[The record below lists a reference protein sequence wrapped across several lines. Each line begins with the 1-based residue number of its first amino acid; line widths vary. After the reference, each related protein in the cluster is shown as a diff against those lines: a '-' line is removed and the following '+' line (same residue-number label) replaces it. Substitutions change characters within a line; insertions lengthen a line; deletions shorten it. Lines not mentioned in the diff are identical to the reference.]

1 MRHAG
6 HCRRRRDL
14 RKYGEQ
20 LGGGVAASLR
30 PARLHNLRLATM
42 NAQTDVAR
50 LSAAAQALVAIETP
64 QDAQRTMRLA
74 DLARVY
80 ARKMALGADAE
91 NAATAIRLK
100 AEIRLAETV
109 TEGQASGEI
118 AGQGKPP
125 QLGGLAAATLQ
136 ELGVDDRRLS
146 EARTIAEAFTLPA
159 IDGLAEEAS
168 ERGVS
173 LSRAAV
179 LREARHEASDRFD
192 HMADALVDQATHDR
206 QAFDKAGGAL
216 HAALDAIESVGR
228 PVTEDEA
235 RPLLPTLTR
244 LQQKLH
250 GKHNARLEVVS

>member
-1 MRHAG
+1 
-6 HCRRRRDL
+6 
-14 RKYGEQ
+14 
-20 LGGGVAASLR
+20 
-30 PARLHNLRLATM
+30 M
-42 NAQTDVAR
+42 NNQTDVAR

-109 TEGQASGEI
+109 TAGQEAGEI
-118 AGQGKPP
+118 AETGRPNIAQDARDIPP
-125 QLGGLAAATLQ
+125 ATLA
-136 ELGVDDRRLS
+136 EIGVDRSRLA

-179 LREARHEASDRFD
+179 LREARHEASDKFD
-192 HMADALVDQATHDR
+192 HMADALMDPAAHDR
-206 QAFDKAGGAL
+206 LAFDRASGAL

-228 PVTEDEA
+228 PVTDNEA
-235 RPLLPTLTR
+235 RPLLPTLAR

-250 GKHNARLEVVS
+250 GKRSARLEVVS